1 MIGEP
6 VIGRALSGRNA
17 LVKDLVAYGK
27 KTSVK
32 KRHMILAALRKC
44 GRSSMVVAFGKKM
57 GGRGTR
63 VLMLDFDQR
72 SPEALVEHMIYAVA
86 LHLVPQSC
94 GQKKEETFQEVLQRL
109 PRKLDKV
116 GPELQELWERWS
128 GRMNEAELLARCLQL
143 PAKIQKAVGGN
154 LWVVVDNFNCLALVM
169 NEEFIGGPFKDVIG
183 ENGKVRWLLAGT
195 PPSVMERLASDKGVL
210 DGLVKVFSFHGL
222 SYNESMKVLQ
232 KQVSARAL
240 PPPHRAF
247 LAALTGGHPFYLQ
260 VLGDALR
267 LRNRELGRRSQPEK
281 LVLEALTYELFAGA
295 GRLNLHFD
303 GLLAGA
309 FNGWRAPELYMG
321 MLEAIVRGHSSL
333 SGISHFIRRESPALS
348 RQVQNLLDS
357 GLVNK
362 DGTRYYIPDAL
373 LRLWL
378 RHVYLSRREAHA
390 LGHSRVNAFQS
401 YFTGLLNDF
410 LKTTE
415 TETIRRVAGILAAS
429 DGKVALP
436 GADEY
441 EQAAPI
447 PRFDQVELAQKVGET
462 SFDLVARKANEYWLF
477 SVHETAPTSRNL
489 TAFTADVAAAR
500 KAISVEQT
508 IQPVVVTFGTPTLAF
523 LKAAAKHK
531 LTIWKRGDVN
541 RLAECYGMLPIVG

>member
-6 VIGRALSGRNA
+6 VIGRALSGREA
-17 LVKDLVAYGK
+17 LVKELVAYGK

-44 GRSSMVVAFGKKM
+44 GRSSMVSVFGKKI

-72 SPEALVEHMIYAVA
+72 SAEALVEHMIYSVA
-86 LHLVPQSC
+86 LHLVPQSRRE
-94 GQKKEETFQEVLQRL
+94 KKEETFQELLQRL

-128 GRMNEAELLARCLQL
+128 GRMNEAELLTRCLQL

-154 LWVVVDNFNCLALVM
+154 LWVVVDNFDCLASLM
-169 NEEFIGGPFKDVIG
+169 GEEFAGGPFKDALG
-183 ENGKVRWLLAGT
+183 ESRKVRWFLAGT
-195 PPSVMERLASDKGVL
+195 PPSVMERLASEKGAL
-210 DGLVKVFSFHGL
+210 AGLAEVFSFHGL
-222 SYNESMKVLQ
+222 SYNESMKALQ
-232 KQVSARAL
+232 KQISAKAF
-240 PPPHRAF
+240 PTPYRAF

-267 LRNRELGRRSQPEK
+267 LRKRELGRRSGPDK
-281 LVLEALTYELFAGA
+281 LVLEALTHELFAGA
-295 GRLNLHFD
+295 GRLNLYFD

-333 SGISHFIRRESPALS
+333 AGISHFIRREAPALS

-378 RHVYLSRREAHA
+378 RHVFLARREAHA
-390 LGHSRVNAFQS
+390 PSHSRVNTFQS
-401 YFTGLLNDF
+401 YFTGLLDDF

-415 TETIRRVAGILAAS
+415 TETVRRVAGILAAS
-429 DGKVALP
+429 DGKAALP

-441 EQAAPI
+441 DQAAPI

-477 SVHETAPTSRNL
+477 SVHETAPTLKNL
-489 TAFTADVAAAR
+489 AAFTVDVTAAR
-500 KAISVEQT
+500 RAISAEQT
-508 IQPVVVTFGTPTLAF
+508 IQPIVVTFGTPPPAF